1 MRPAWFLG
9 FVVLAQVL
17 PGCYQRSPWGKC
29 AFGGCLDDSSGSEG
43 DVETSGTSAPSIMT
57 TTWDEPTAGEQTGT
71 ATGTAGGSDTEAT
84 TDPADLGP
92 PVIADMTLSPNPLK
106 SAGLVTVGVEIEDEG
121 AEAVTIAVD
130 GGEAVALTPV
140 GDGGTLFT
148 GEIVVY
154 GESWNGDHEVVAVA
168 SRGEKVSEPRSEW
181 FTVEAP
187 AAGGEVW
194 LDKGWIV
201 PSYGNAV
208 DVDDQGDV
216 LELFTSPTPNGQECY
231 LRRLDGTGTSVWFG
245 GARWIAPFEDCVGED
260 VKFAPDGTIWVL
272 VNVYANFS
280 GRWQLWH
287 LDHDGQPLGQTPQVG
302 SQKHIG
308 RGLDVNADG
317 DVLLCGIR
325 PGQDDNDAWVRL
337 LPAASEP
344 WTVPWD
350 YFSPDVQKAHKFSEQ
365 TQDCAFVEDRLVV
378 VGEAWG
384 PHEQANMV
392 PEPQNRGFAL
402 ELSFAGAK
410 LGEVVNLAAGAW
422 HSGHLALA
430 PDGEGGYVAVG
441 YNCAAMVTPCNNTQ
455 GALRWFSLGAI
466 EDKTQLVAKA
476 RILYDVERSPAGYA
490 VVAAKALQADQG
502 FLVQGWT
509 RSDDFAPVLEYQ
521 GTKTKLQVATGIAAD
536 PVGFIFAGGYYQEFD
551 DTLVAGVVKLHP
563 Y

>member
-1 MRPAWFLG
+1 MTMRPAWFLG
-9 FVVLAQVL
+9 FVVLAQVSS
-17 PGCYQRSPWGKC
+17 GCYQRSPWGKC

-43 DVETSGTSAPSIMT
+43 DVETLGTTYPNIMT

-84 TDPADLGP
+84 TEPVELGP
-92 PVIADMTLSPNPLK
+92 PVIADMRLTPNPLK
-106 SAGLVTVGVEIEDEG
+106 SAGLVTVEVEIEDEG
-121 AEAVTIAVD
+121 AETVTIAVD
-130 GGEAVALTPV
+130 GGEPAELTPV
-140 GDGGTLFT
+140 GDSGTLFT
-148 GEIVVY
+148 GEIVVF

-168 SRGEKVSEPRSEW
+168 SRGEEVSEPRSEW
-181 FTVEAP
+181 FEVQAP

-272 VNVYANFS
+272 VNVYKDGF

-287 LDHDGQPLGQTPQVG
+287 LDDDGQPLGQTPEVG
-302 SQKHIG
+302 NLAHMG
-308 RGLDVNADG
+308 RGLDVNTDG
-317 DVLLCGIR
+317 DVLLCGVR
-325 PGQDDNDAWVRL
+325 PETQTDDDAWVRL
-337 LPAASEP
+337 EPAASKP

-350 YFSPDVQKAHKFSEQ
+350 YLSPVINKAHKFSEQ
-365 TQDCAFVEDRLVV
+365 TQDCAFIEDRIVV

-384 PHEQANMV
+384 EHVQGNPAK
-392 PEPQNRGFAL
+392 QNRGFTV
-402 ELSFAGAK
+402 EFSLSAMK
-410 LGEVVNLAAGAW
+410 LGEVVNPAALAW
-422 HSGHLALA
+422 HSGHNAVA
-430 PDGEGGYVAVG
+430 PDGMGGYVAVG
-441 YNCAAMVTPCNNTQ
+441 YNCEAMITPCNSTV
-455 GALRWFSLGAI
+455 GSLRWFSLGAK
-466 EDKTQLVAKA
+466 EVKPQPVAAA
-476 RILYDVERSPAGYA
+476 RRLYDVALSPAGYA
-490 VVAAKALQADQG
+490 VVAAQALQVNQG

-509 RSDDFAPVLEYQ
+509 SSASEPVLEYQ
-521 GTKTKLQVATGIAAD
+521 SAETKLQVATCIAAD
-536 PVGFIFAGGYYQEFD
+536 PVGFILAGGYFQEFD
-551 DTLVAGVVKLHP
+551 DTLVAGLVQLHP

>member
-1 MRPAWFLG
+1 MTMRPAWFLG

-106 SAGLVTVGVEIEDEG
+106 SAGLVTVEVEIEDEG
-121 AEAVTIAVD
+121 AEAVAIAVD

-148 GEIVVY
+148 GEIVVF

-187 AAGGEVW
+187 AAGGEAW
-194 LDKGWIV
+194 LEKSPLV

-231 LRRLDGTGTSVWFG
+231 LRRRDENGVSVWIG

-272 VNVYANFS
+272 VNVYEGGF

-287 LDHDGQPLGQTPQVG
+287 LDDDGMPLGQTPQVG
-302 SQKHIG
+302 SLTHLG
-308 RGLDVNADG
+308 RGLDVNAAG
-317 DVLLCGIR
+317 DVLLCGTA
-325 PGQDDNDAWVRL
+325 PATQDDDAWVRL
-337 LPAASEP
+337 QPAASVP

-350 YFSPDVQKAHKFSEQ
+350 YLNVEKIAHKFSEW
-365 TQDCAFVEDRLVV
+365 TKDCAFVEDRIVV

-384 PHEQANMV
+384 EHQQGNPTKQK
-392 PEPQNRGFAL
+392 RGFVL
-402 ELSFAGAK
+402 ELSFAAAT
-410 LGEVVNLAAGAW
+410 LAEVVNPATFAW
-422 HSGHLALA
+422 HSSNQAIA
-430 PDGEGGYVAVG
+430 PDGESGYVTVG
-441 YNCAAMVTPCNNTQ
+441 YNCEPMVTPCNDWK
-455 GALRWFSLGAI
+455 GALRWFSPGGA
-466 EDKTQLVAKA
+466 ELKVQLVTGVA
-476 RILYDVERSPAGYA
+476 LLNDVALSPAGYA
-490 VVAAKALQADQG
+490 VVAGAAVPSDEG
-502 FLVQGWT
+502 FLVQAWS
-509 RSDDFAPVLEYQ
+509 RSTSKPLLHYQ
-521 GTKTKLQVATGIAAD
+521 SMKTKLQVATGIAAD
-536 PVGFIFAGGYYQEFD
+536 PVGFIVAGGYYQEAN
-551 DTLVAGVVKLHP
+551 DTLVAGVAKLHP